1 MHIQVHITGN
11 NNNLCIIFP
20 CSHAPSSCSEA
31 EEKGSD
37 CIPQFR
43 TMQECF
49 EKHPEEYGKYADN
62 DDDGSDE
69 TQEREEEAGSRDKE
83 AEQKGEEERTEKLG
97 GGGGEGKGTAA
108 KDQQQ
113 TKGENSKVEG
123 ERTTP
128 AQASPEAS
136 TTK

>member
-1 MHIQVHITGN
+1 MHQY
-11 NNNLCIIFP
+11 IFP
-20 CSHAPSSCSEA
+20 LSCSHAPSSCSEA

-62 DDDGSDE
+62 DDDDDSE
-69 TQEREEEAGSRDKE
+69 EAEEREGEGGSRDKGRE
-83 AEQKGEEERTEKLG
+83 IEQKGEEERTEKLG
-97 GGGGEGKGTAA
+97 GGEGEGKGTAA
-108 KDQQQ
+108 KDQQP
-113 TKGENSKVEG
+113 TKGENLKDEG

-128 AQASPEAS
+128 AQASPEAN
-136 TTK
+136 TTKI

>member
-1 MHIQVHITGN
+1 MRINT
-11 NNNLCIIFP
+11 FP
-20 CSHAPSSCSEA
+20 FLSLVATSEA

-62 DDDGSDE
+62 DDDDSE
-69 TQEREEEAGSRDKE
+69 EREEGEGGSRDKGRE
-83 AEQKGEEERTEKLG
+83 AEEQKGEEERTEKLG
-97 GGGGEGKGTAA
+97 GGGGEGEGTAA

-113 TKGENSKVEG
+113 INGENLKVEG
-123 ERTTP
+123 EQTTP

-136 TTK
+136 TTKS